1 MNKEFIQDIAPPD
14 RMQRRCIDRYPEYES
29 GTGTMGYY
37 PCGKTGDILQ
47 TADRALQTMLRSPA
61 ARWRT
66 HDFINQRRRKN
77 ICMKKALMIMYMA
90 IAVSTAQAQSPLS
103 FYAEAGIGTSRLY
116 GKHSCCDTRIACK
129 AGIGAKYA
137 LNKTWVLQSALEF
150 VSIGGKDDMDY
161 VKNAKMN
168 ELYLQIPIQNSCK
181 VAIGKR
187 LPCLAECR
195 SVHCLRRG
203 REDIRQHPVLSR
215 RRFFQREPA
224 FQDRYFRQRIGE

>member
-1 MNKEFIQDIAPPD
+1 
-14 RMQRRCIDRYPEYES
+14 
-29 GTGTMGYY
+29 
-37 PCGKTGDILQ
+37 
-47 TADRALQTMLRSPA
+47 
-61 ARWRT
+61 
-66 HDFINQRRRKN
+66 
-77 ICMKKALMIMYMA
+77 MKKALMILYMA
-90 IAVSTAQAQSPLS
+90 VATSTAQAQSPLS

-129 AGIGAKYA
+129 AGIGAKYT

-168 ELYLQIPIQNSCK
+168 ELYLQIPVRI
-181 VAIGKR
+181 AAR
-187 LPCLAECR
+187 LPLGKDYYASLNAGPYIACG
-195 SVHCLRRG
+195 RG